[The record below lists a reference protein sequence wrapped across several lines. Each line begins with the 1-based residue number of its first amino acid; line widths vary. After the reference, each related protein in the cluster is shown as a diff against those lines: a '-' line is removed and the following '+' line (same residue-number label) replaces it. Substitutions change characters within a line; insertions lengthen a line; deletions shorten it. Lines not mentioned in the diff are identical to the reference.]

1 MGLDPTG
8 STAAAKGGKYMYD
21 MDLHD
26 PDDVFDQMHEA
37 STSLPGFV
45 YRDEQ
50 TLAVTDLGNRGVK
63 LELGRN
69 IDTLGAIILPT
80 TEARACGEFVL
91 KSVDCNKFGL
101 PNRLTEILKKI
112 LRMPEASVVLQRGDK
127 ARIKEALEMLE
138 SQ

>member
-1 MGLDPTG
+1 MADN
-8 STAAAKGGKYMYD
+8 TAATKGDKYMYD

-26 PDDVFDQMHEA
+26 PDDVFNQMHEA

-45 YRDEQ
+45 YRDDQ

-91 KSVDCNKFGL
+91 KSVDCN
-101 PNRLTEILKKI
+101 
-112 LRMPEASVVLQRGDK
+112 
-127 ARIKEALEMLE
+127 
-138 SQ
+138 